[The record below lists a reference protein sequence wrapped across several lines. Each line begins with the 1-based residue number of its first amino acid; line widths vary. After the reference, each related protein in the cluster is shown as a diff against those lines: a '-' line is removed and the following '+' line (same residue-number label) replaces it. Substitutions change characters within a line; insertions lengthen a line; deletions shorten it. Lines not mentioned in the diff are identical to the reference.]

1 MPEPKRVRD
10 DITGHEY
17 STYGVYE
24 GMTVLDEAAVDERGD
39 LLPPKY
45 PAAEP
50 ASKPTAAR
58 SDNPTSRAGRPATT
72 EEH

>member
-1 MPEPKRVRD
+1 MAEPKRVRD
-10 DITGHEY
+10 DVTGHEY

-24 GMTVLDEAAVDERGD
+24 GLTVLDEPAVDAHGE

-45 PAAEP
+45 PDAETSATTKAATKP
-50 ASKPTAAR
+50 AKST
-58 SDNPTSRAGRPATT
+58 GREATT